1 MKMVEW
7 ERGAEFVR
15 FRDGDDEVDAVKRRK
30 IGGLFKESFPI
41 KKMIYREKP
50 RGDCVMVRWTIAL
63 PGGRANG
70 VAT

>member
-1 MKMVEW
+1 MVEW

-41 KKMIYREKP
+41 KK
-50 RGDCVMVRWTIAL
+50 
-63 PGGRANG
+63 
-70 VAT
+70 